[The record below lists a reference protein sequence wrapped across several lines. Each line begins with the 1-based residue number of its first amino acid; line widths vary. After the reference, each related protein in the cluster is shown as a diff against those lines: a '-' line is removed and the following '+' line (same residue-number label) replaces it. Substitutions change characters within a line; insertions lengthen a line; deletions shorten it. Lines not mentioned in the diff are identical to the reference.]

1 MDYSIHDIIF
11 AKYNGEPFTSTE
23 ASDYIGRVSRKRK
36 KVTGIEQDFY
46 STLMR
51 KAYSSDQYREHV
63 SPAVVKKLMGH
74 RYETTSVNW
83 YASASDEGSKRSIQK
98 QEVQEKGLKFFYEF
112 FYE

>member
-1 MDYSIHDIIF
+1 MIEAMDYSIHDIIF

-83 YASASDEGSKRSIQK
+83 YASASDE
-98 QEVQEKGLKFFYEF
+98 EVREASRNRKYRKKD
-112 FYE
+112 